1 MFSGITIGLM
11 FIAFAVGLLT
21 GGYVVWVVITHRF
34 NPFE

>member
-1 MFSGITIGLM
+1 MFSGLTIGLM
-11 FIAFAVGLLT
+11 FIALAVGLLI